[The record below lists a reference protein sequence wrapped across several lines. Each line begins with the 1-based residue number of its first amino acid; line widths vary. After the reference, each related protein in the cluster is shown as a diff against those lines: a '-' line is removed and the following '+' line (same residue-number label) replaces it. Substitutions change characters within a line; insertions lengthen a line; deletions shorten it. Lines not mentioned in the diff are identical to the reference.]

1 MSRSSTKAG
10 YRSLVN
16 LTTKLSWLQSL
27 LFELQV
33 PNDNLSTIML
43 AYTRVLHARIKHIE
57 LDLYFAREKVMQKEL
72 EVHHVQSQ
80 DQIADV
86 LIKASSSYN
95 FPALRHKRSELRIS
109 ALQV

>member
-1 MSRSSTKAG
+1 MLGFKSAKSD
-10 YRSLVN
+10 
-16 LTTKLSWLQSL
+16 QSL
-27 LFELQV
+27 FV

-86 LIKASSSYN
+86 LIKAISTSN
-95 FPALRHKRSELRIS
+95 FPALRHKLRVEDLS
-109 ALQV
+109 TSLLLQVVIKLLKRTRKTRY